1 MRNKLLLVQLIIVL
15 SILTGCWSSREL
27 TDITLATTLGIDK
40 IDDEFQVTLQVLNP
54 NEIAGGTNITTQSA
68 ISNYSAT
75 GKTIFEALRQLT
87 KVTPRKVFLSH
98 LRLVIYGEEVA
109 KEGIGDSLD
118 FLVRDHE
125 LRTDFM
131 VIVARG
137 STAEQLMTIF
147 TPLEKIPA
155 NKVISSIEATHDFLG
170 IGKLMYIDNLINT
183 VISKSKQAVV
193 TGAYMKGN
201 MESGSRLENVEKI
214 SPDALVYIDHLAVFN
229 SDQLIGW
236 LNEEESKGFNYITDE
251 VKNSLVSVKLKD
263 GLLALEIKKSNTSL
277 KFKDN
282 KGKTEMHIDIS
293 SEISVGDVDTNF
305 RIENQSDVK
314 QIEAAVETK
323 IKQLCQL
330 SIDRAKEMKADI
342 FGFGENIKQYNYDK
356 WKEWE
361 DDWTEQFIDLP
372 VKINVSANL
381 ENSGVIKKPFFYKIK
396 ENRKE
401 D

>member
-1 MRNKLLLVQLIIVL
+1 MRNKLLLVQLVFVSI
-15 SILTGCWSSREL
+15 ILTGCWSSREL

-40 IDDEFQVTLQVLNP
+40 IEDEFQVTLQVLNP
-54 NEIAGGTNITTQSA
+54 NEIAGGTNLTTQSA
-68 ISNYSAT
+68 ITNYSAT
-75 GKTIFEALRQLT
+75 GKTIFEGLRQLT

-131 VIVARG
+131 VIVAKG
-137 STAEQLMTIF
+137 STAEKLMTVF

-155 NKVISSIEATHDFLG
+155 NKVVSSIEATHDFLG
-170 IGKLMYIDNLINT
+170 MSKLMYVDNLVKT
-183 VISKSKQAVV
+183 VISKSKGAVI
-193 TGAYMKGN
+193 TGAYLEGDIDV
-201 MESGSRLENVEKI
+201 GSRLENVEKI
-214 SPDALVYIDHLAVFN
+214 SPDALVYIDHLAVFH

-236 LNEEESKGFNYITDE
+236 LNEEESKGFNYIIDE

-263 GLLALEIKKSNTSL
+263 GLLSLEIEQSNTTFKL
-277 KFKDN
+277 KNTD
-282 KGKTEMHIDIS
+282 GKTEMHVDIS

-305 RIENQSDVK
+305 RIENQSDVN
-314 QIEAAVETK
+314 QIEKAVETK
-323 IKQLCQL
+323 IKQFCQL
-330 SIDRAKEMKADI
+330 SIDKAKEMQVDI
-342 FGFGENIKQYNYDK
+342 FGFGENIKQFNYDK
-356 WKEWE
+356 WEKWE
-361 DDWTEQFIDLP
+361 DDWSKHFIDLP

-381 ENSGVIKKPFFYKIK
+381 ENSGVFKKPFFYKIK

-401 D
+401 E